1 MAGLLD
7 DPYYDPMAFDFAMPT
22 GESPVRRQA
31 ARDFVRGVGYAP
43 FDLAG
48 AAVDIANLPI
58 QGMDYLL
65 GTNIASDR
73 PFLGSESLI
82 QGYRDIG
89 QATGLFDYPTP
100 TYSTDETMG
109 RIFGGVVLD
118 PTLAI
123 NVTKNI
129 NAARQARNIRNEAKQ
144 LEESGNLIEA
154 KEAAGV
160 ASVLETE
167 AAPLTGIIK
176 RLEENGQKPEFTIKD
191 DGTYLTVK
199 PSTSTGDS
207 TPLVKDVRKRMSGSQ
222 EAVDETSKLTKDE
235 IEYITNNPDIN
246 QAYQIA
252 NEISLS
258 VTGKPYEYDALIP
271 DPATGRVSSI
281 AKQAAIGRAFM
292 LAAEGSP
299 EYKSSVFSAYGD
311 RYPQLLD
318 TIGAQSYDDLV
329 EMSYRQM
336 AAETNQQFN
345 RLPVQTTYHGGD
357 LDYTTSLGGTNS
369 LAMLRD
375 VRQNQNLNVFRGG
388 DPHEFLYRVD
398 PETGLNPN
406 EKFRAVHDYYG
417 HGILGNRFDATGE
430 EIAYGSHSQ
439 MYSPLARFGMAS
451 ETRGQNSVV
460 NYSPLNIDLENRLAQ
475 LKEQLPFAKT
485 DAEKQAII
493 NEMAE
498 VNMQRDYAPQKA
510 VLLPPEMIDLS
521 YQGGMPDYL
530 RNINRP
536 DAGTTIDNVPV
547 VHYSKT
553 GGLLDIDPSYVG
565 TNMGG
570 VGGIARQEAQDIRSY
585 AMPDRAYYFSPSR
598 PSRNIDPAMEGQ
610 YVYQGL
616 LNDVYDP
623 IADPAGLRGMSLL
636 HNKGVLD
643 RNLFIK
649 DLEQS
654 IKDYGYSGYI
664 APFNNEIN
672 AVQGFYPLRVKGL
685 K

>member
-1 MAGLLD
+1 MASLLD
-7 DPYYDPMAFDFAMPT
+7 DPYYDPLAFDFAMPQGT
-22 GESPVRRQA
+22 TQQREA
-31 ARDFVRGVGYAP
+31 AKDFVRGVGYAP
-43 FDLAG
+43 FDLLG
-48 AAVDIANLPI
+48 APVDIFNLPI

-65 GTNIASDR
+65 GTNIASDK

-82 QGYRDIG
+82 QGYSDIG
-89 QATGLFDYPTP
+89 KTTGLFDYQTP

-109 RIFGGVVLD
+109 RIMGGVVLD
-118 PTLAI
+118 PTLAL
-123 NVTKNI
+123 NVTKSI
-129 NAARQARNIRNEAKQ
+129 NAAKQARSIRKEVKD
-144 LEESGNLIEA
+144 LEDSGNLVEA

-160 ASVLETE
+160 ATVLETE

-176 RLEENGQKPEFTIKD
+176 RLEASGQKPEFTIKD

-207 TPLVKDVRKRMSGSQ
+207 TPLVRDVRQKVSGTQ
-222 EAVDETSKLTKDE
+222 GKVDETAKLTKDE

-246 QAYQIA
+246 EAYQIA
-252 NEISLS
+252 NQISLS
-258 VTGKPYEYDALIP
+258 VTGKPYEFDALIP
-271 DPATGRVSSI
+271 DPATNRVSSV

-318 TIGAQSYDDLV
+318 TIGAKDYDDLV
-329 EMSYRQM
+329 RMSYQQM
-336 AAETNQQFN
+336 EAETNQQFN
-345 RLPVQTTYHGGD
+345 ALPIQTTYHGGD

-406 EKFRAVHDYYG
+406 EKFRAVHDYFG
-417 HGILGNRFDATGE
+417 HGILGNKFDATGE

-460 NYSPLNIDLENRLAQ
+460 NYSPINIDLEKKLLD
-475 LKEQLPFAKT
+475 LKEQLPLAKT
-485 DAEKQAII
+485 DAEKQSII
-493 NEMAE
+493 NQMAE
-498 VNMQRDYAPQKA
+498 INMQRDYAPQKA

-530 RNINRP
+530 AGINVP
-536 DAGTTIDNVPV
+536 ETGTALSNVPV

-553 GGLLDIDPSYVG
+553 GGLLEIDPSYVG

-570 VGGIARQEAQDIRSY
+570 VSGIGRSEAASIKSY
-585 AMPDRAYYFSPSR
+585 GRPDRSYYFSPTQPSSR
-598 PSRNIDPAMEGQ
+598 IDPAMDRDFI
-610 YVYQGL
+610 YQGL
-616 LNDVYDP
+616 LDNVYDP
-623 IADPAGLRGMSLL
+623 ISDPAGLLGMSKL
-636 HNKGVLD
+636 HNEGVINK
-643 RNLFIK
+643 NLFYK

-664 APFNNEIN
+664 APFKDDIS
-672 AVQGFYPLRVKGL
+672 AVQAFYPLPVKGV

>member
-1 MAGLLD
+1 MASLLED
-7 DPYYDPMAFDFAMPT
+7 DLDYDPLAFDFAMT
-22 GESPVRRQA
+22 QGTSQQRGA
-31 ARDFVRGVGYAP
+31 AKDFIRGVGYTP
-43 FDLAG
+43 FDLLG
-48 AAVDIANLPI
+48 LPVDVFNMPI

-65 GTNIASDR
+65 GTNIASDK

-82 QGYRDIG
+82 EGYKDIG
-89 QATGLFDYPTP
+89 QATGLFDYQTP

-109 RIFGGVVLD
+109 RILGGFVLD

-123 NVTKNI
+123 NVTKSI
-129 NAARQARNIRNEAKQ
+129 NAARQARNIRNEVKQ
-144 LEESGNLIEA
+144 FEESGNLIEA
-154 KEAAGV
+154 REAAGV

-176 RLEENGQKPEFTIKD
+176 RLEANGQKPEFTIKD

-199 PSTSTGDS
+199 PSTSTGNS
-207 TPLVKDVRKRMSGSQ
+207 TPLVKDVRKTMSGTK

-235 IEYITNNPDIN
+235 IEYITNNPELN

-271 DPATGRVSSI
+271 DPSTGRASSV

-299 EYKSSVFSAYGD
+299 EYKSSVFSAYGNK
-311 RYPQLLD
+311 YPQLLD
-318 TIGAQSYDDLV
+318 TIGAQNYDDLV

-388 DPHEFLYRVD
+388 DPHEFLYQVD
-398 PETGLNPN
+398 PQTGLNPN
-406 EKFRAVHDYYG
+406 EKFRAVHDYFG
-417 HGILGNRFDATGE
+417 HGILGNKFDATGE

-460 NYSPLNIDLENRLAQ
+460 NYSPLNIDLENRLAL
-475 LKEQLPFAKT
+475 LKDQLPLAKT
-485 DAEKQAII
+485 EAEKQSII

-521 YQGGMPDYL
+521 YQGGVPDYL

-536 DAGTTIDNVPV
+536 DAGTAIDNVPV

-553 GGLLDIDPSYVG
+553 GGLLEIDPSYVG

-570 VGGIARQEAQDIRSY
+570 VGGIARSEANSIKGYGR
-585 AMPDRAYYFSPSR
+585 PDRSYYFSPTQPLSR
-598 PSRNIDPAMEGQ
+598 IDPVMDRDFI
-610 YVYQGL
+610 YKGL
-616 LNDVYDP
+616 LDDVYDP
-623 IADPAGLRGMSLL
+623 ISDPSGLLGMAKL
-636 HNKGVLD
+636 HNKGVID
-643 RNLFIK
+643 RNLFYK

-664 APFNNEIN
+664 APFKDDIS
-672 AVQGFYPLRVKGL
+672 AVQAFYPVNVKGIR
-685 K
+685 

>member
-7 DPYYDPMAFDFAMPT
+7 QYDYDPESFDFAMTQGTPQQR
-22 GESPVRRQA
+22 VA
-31 ARDFVRGVGYAP
+31 AQDFARGVGYAP
-43 FDLAG
+43 FDLLG
-48 AAVDIANLPI
+48 APVDIFNMPI

-65 GTNIASDR
+65 GTNIASDK

-82 QGYRDIG
+82 QGYTDIG
-89 QATGLFDYPTP
+89 EATGLYDYQTP
-100 TYSTDETMG
+100 TYSTDETVG
-109 RIFGGVVLD
+109 RIMGGFVLD

-129 NAARQARNIRNEAKQ
+129 NAARQAKSIRNEAKK
-144 LEESGNLIEA
+144 LEESGNIAEA

-167 AAPLTGIIK
+167 AAPLSGIIK
-176 RLEENGQKPEFTIKD
+176 RLEASGQKAEFTVKD

-207 TPLVKDVRKRMSGSQ
+207 TPLVKDVRQAMSGTQ
-222 EAVDETSKLTKDE
+222 ESVDETAKLTKDE
-235 IEYITNNPDIN
+235 IEYITNNPEIN
-246 QAYQIA
+246 EAYQIA
-252 NEISLS
+252 NQISLN

-271 DPATGRVSSI
+271 DPTTGRVSSI

-299 EYKSSVFSAYGD
+299 EYKSSVFSAYGNK
-311 RYPQLLD
+311 YPQLLD
-318 TIGAQSYDDLV
+318 TIGATSYDELVDL
-329 EMSYRQM
+329 SYRQM
-336 AAETNQQFN
+336 AAETDQQFN
-345 RLPVQTTYHGGD
+345 RLPIQTTYHGGD

-388 DPHEFLYRVD
+388 DPHEFLYQVD
-398 PETGLNPN
+398 PQTGLNPN
-406 EKFRAVHDYYG
+406 EKFRAVHDYFG
-417 HGILGNRFDATGE
+417 HGILGNKFDATGE

-439 MYSPLARFGMAS
+439 MFSPLARFGMAS

-460 NYSPLNIDLENRLAQ
+460 NYSPLNIDLEYKLAR
-475 LKEQLPFAKT
+475 LKEQLPLAKT
-485 DAEKQAII
+485 DADKQYII
-493 NEMAE
+493 DQMAE
-498 VNMQRDYAPQKA
+498 INMQRDYAPQKA
-510 VLLPPEMIDLS
+510 VLLPPEMTELS

-530 RNINRP
+530 ANVNRP
-536 DAGTTIDNVPV
+536 DAGTALSGVPV
-547 VHYSKT
+547 VHYSKA
-553 GGLLDIDPSYVG
+553 GGLLEIDPSYVG
-565 TNMGG
+565 SEMGG
-570 VGGIARQEAQDIRSY
+570 VGGIARQEAQRIKSYNLPDRSY
-585 AMPDRAYYFSPSR
+585 FFSPDQPSSR
-598 PSRNIDPAMEGQ
+598 IDPVMDRP

-616 LNDVYDP
+616 LDDVYDP

-636 HNKGVLD
+636 QNEGVSN
-643 RNLFIK
+643 RNLFIQ

-664 APFNNEIN
+664 APFNSDIN
-672 AVQGFYPLRVKGL
+672 AVQAFYPVNVKGIR
-685 K
+685 